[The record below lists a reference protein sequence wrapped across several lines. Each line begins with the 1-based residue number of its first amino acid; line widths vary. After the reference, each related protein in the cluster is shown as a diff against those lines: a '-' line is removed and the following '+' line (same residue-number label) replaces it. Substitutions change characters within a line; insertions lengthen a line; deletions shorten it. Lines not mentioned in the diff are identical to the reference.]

1 MRLPMAFAFAALAA
15 LSPLAGITAPQPAPR
30 ALMPLYD
37 APGITRAC
45 DEGIARAQ
53 QLIKQM
59 DAKKGAGAIFD
70 EWNRLSIAIED
81 VVNTIY
87 LLGNVA
93 PDKAVRDAAEPCLQ
107 KYTTLQADLFQ
118 DEKLFARVNAAQ
130 PMNPHQAKFKKDLV
144 EGFEDTG
151 VALPPDKR
159 KRAKEIFQK
168 IEELRQA
175 FDRNIRDDPTK
186 VTFKPEE
193 LAGMPES
200 YLKAHAPDAGGNIV
214 LGLDYPSYLPF
225 LQNAKSG
232 EARQRYYM
240 AKMNQGG
247 TQNLDLLLEI
257 FELRKELAGLY
268 GLPSFAD
275 YALRRKMV
283 GSPDVVNK
291 FLADV
296 KSAVTDLETKEVN
309 DLRRVKAQDLQ
320 LPVTGMKVYRWD
332 VPYYSEMVR
341 KVRFKVD
348 QEKLRKYF
356 PTDKA
361 VEYTFL
367 VSQTLYGVKFVE
379 QKVPV
384 WHPDVRYFDVVDAKT
399 GRFISGFYLDLFP
412 RDGKYNHAAA
422 FPIRGVS
429 RIAKRTP
436 LAALVTNFD
445 REGLNHDEL
454 QTLMHEFG
462 HVLHGVLSQADYNPQ
477 AGTSV
482 KGDFVEAPSQMF
494 EEWAR
499 REQPL
504 ELFKKVCPDCPHL
517 TKEEI
522 AQLDAARR
530 YGQGIRYSRQW
541 LYAAYDMALSVDPK
555 PPLTVWK
562 NLEGATPLGYV
573 EGTSFPSSFSHIANN
588 YAAGYYGYMWSE
600 VIALDMLSPFKKN
613 MLDPAVGAR
622 YRAAILAQGGQ
633 EEEMD
638 QVKHFLGRAPSNE
651 AFFQE
656 ITGQR

>member
-1 MRLPMAFAFAALAA
+1 MAFAFATLAA
-15 LSPLAGITAPQPAPR
+15 ASPLAGITAPQPAPR
-30 ALMPLYD
+30 ALMTLYD

-45 DEGIARAQ
+45 DEGISRAQ

-159 KRAKEIFQK
+159 KRAKEIFEK

-200 YLKAHAPDAGGNIV
+200 YLKAHAPDASGNIV

-247 TQNLDLLLEI
+247 AKNLDLLLEI

-412 RDGKYNHAAA
+412 REGKYNHAAA

-429 RIAKRTP
+429 RLAKRTP

>member
-1 MRLPMAFAFAALAA
+1 MAFAFATLAA
-15 LSPLAGITAPQPAPR
+15 ASPLAGITAPQPAPR
-30 ALMPLYD
+30 ALMTLYD

-45 DEGIARAQ
+45 DEGISRAQ

-159 KRAKEIFQK
+159 KRAKEIFEK

-200 YLKAHAPDAGGNIV
+200 YLKAHAPDASGNIV

-247 TQNLDLLLEI
+247 AKNLDLLLEI

-320 LPVTGMKVYRWD
+320 LPVTGMRVYRWD

-361 VEYTFL
+361 VEYTLL

-412 RDGKYNHAAA
+412 REGKYNHAAA

-429 RIAKRTP
+429 RLAKRTP

>member
-1 MRLPMAFAFAALAA
+1 MAFAFATLAA
-15 LSPLAGITAPQPAPR
+15 ASPLAGITAPQPAPR
-30 ALMPLYD
+30 ALMTLYD

-45 DEGIARAQ
+45 DEGISRAQ

-159 KRAKEIFQK
+159 KRAKEIFEK

-200 YLKAHAPDAGGNIV
+200 YLKAHAPDASGNIV

-247 TQNLDLLLEI
+247 AKNLDLLLEI

-356 PTDKA
+356 PSDKA
-361 VEYTFL
+361 VEYTLL

-412 RDGKYNHAAA
+412 REGKYNHAAA

-429 RIAKRTP
+429 RLAKRTP

>member
-1 MRLPMAFAFAALAA
+1 MAFAFATLAA
-15 LSPLAGITAPQPAPR
+15 ASPLAGITAPQPAPR
-30 ALMPLYD
+30 ALMTLYD

-45 DEGIARAQ
+45 DEGISRAQ

-159 KRAKEIFQK
+159 KRAKEIFEK

-200 YLKAHAPDAGGNIV
+200 YLKAHAPDASGNIV

-247 TQNLDLLLEI
+247 AKNLDLLLEI

-361 VEYTFL
+361 VEYTLL

-412 RDGKYNHAAA
+412 REGKYNHAAA

-429 RIAKRTP
+429 RLAKRTP

>member
-1 MRLPMAFAFAALAA
+1 MAFAFAALAA

-30 ALMPLYD
+30 ALMTLYD

-53 QLIKQM
+53 HLIKQM

-159 KRAKEIFQK
+159 KRAKEIFEK

-186 VTFKPEE
+186 VTFKPQE

-200 YLKAHAPDAGGNIV
+200 YLKAHAPDPSGNIV

-225 LQNAKSG
+225 LQNAKNA

-247 TQNLDLLLEI
+247 AKNLDLLLEI

-296 KSAVTDLETKEVN
+296 KSAVTDLETKEVS
-309 DLRRVKAQDLQ
+309 DLRRVKAEDLQ
-320 LPVTGMKVYRWD
+320 LPVTGMRVYRWD

-341 KVRFKVD
+341 KARFKVD

-412 RDGKYNHAAA
+412 RDCKYNHAAA